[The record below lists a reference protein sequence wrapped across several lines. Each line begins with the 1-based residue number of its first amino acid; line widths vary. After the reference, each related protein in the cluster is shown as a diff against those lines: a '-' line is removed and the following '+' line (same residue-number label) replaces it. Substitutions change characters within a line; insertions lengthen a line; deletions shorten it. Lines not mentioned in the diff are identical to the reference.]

1 MITQQTKSCL
11 KIPNQNVQPIAT
23 STISSEST
31 LTKVVRSHS
40 HADISLMA
48 LNLLLSA
55 WSMGHWFSHVY

>member
-11 KIPNQNVQPIAT
+11 KIPNQNVQLIAT

-40 HADISLMA
+40 HADISLMS
-48 LNLLLSA
+48 LNLLLST
-55 WSMGHWFSHVY
+55 WVIGFHMPTEL